1 MSSATVND
9 LFQAITSNS
18 LSKEELNKVYEGL
31 SQFVEVYDTNKD
43 VRSCLSNDIY
53 PSSVKVT
60 IIDEIVPDS
69 KHTRKFLETLI
80 EFNLLKSFIDSREFF
95 LKKLRLVLGRI
106 KIEATTIDTSRQ
118 EKLQLIKENL
128 QNIWGQN
135 IEINFVEDSSII
147 GGLLLQVED
156 KFFDG
161 SLHGKITELKNL
173 NLKGEI

>member
-31 SQFVEVYDTNKD
+31 SQFVEVYNANKD

-106 KIEATTIDTSRQ
+106 KIEVTTIDTSRQ